1 MKTLIQKDTCTP
13 MFTAALFII
22 VKIRKQPKCPST
34 DKWIKMCDIYKM
46 MEYYSA
52 LKQKILQV
60 IALSGIGK
68 ETKDKHCM
76 ISLTHGI

>member
-1 MKTLIQKDTCTP
+1 

-22 VKIRKQPKCPST
+22 VKIWKQPKCPST

-52 LKQKILQV
+52 LK
-60 IALSGIGK
+60 
-68 ETKDKHCM
+68 
-76 ISLTHGI
+76 